1 MKNIQDD
8 YRNLKFKQPSNLSEL
23 KIGMMVQIVDN
34 NGDFPLSWK
43 WFELTENLLL
53 ILNNK
58 EDSLKWVRLPNY

>member
-43 WFELTENLLL
+43 WFELTEKLLL